1 MSSSTRRVNMRG
13 ISAKG
18 LACVSGLIDIPTHA
32 DYCLQS
38 VNRAP
43 RRQDPFAML
52 DLLLA
57 IGHHL
62 LIFGIFGIICAEF
75 WAVRPG
81 LSSAMVG
88 RIASIDLWYGILA
101 VTVVAVGFCRAVFA
115 AKGWAY
121 YSHNAFFWAK
131 LGTFAAIGLLS
142 LPPTLG
148 FMRWRK
154 LALQPS
160 ETDIKQV
167 RRYLHLEVAL
177 FMLLPI
183 FAAAMARGYGEF

>member
-1 MSSSTRRVNMRG
+1 
-13 ISAKG
+13 
-18 LACVSGLIDIPTHA
+18 
-32 DYCLQS
+32 
-38 VNRAP
+38 
-43 RRQDPFAML
+43 ML

-62 LIFGIFGIICAEF
+62 LIFAVLGIICAEF

-81 LSSAMVG
+81 MSGATVA
-88 RIASIDLWYGILA
+88 RIAALDLWYGILA
-101 VTVVAVGFCRAVFA
+101 MAVLAVGFSRAIFA

-131 LGTFAAIGLLS
+131 LATFAAIGLLS
-142 LPPTLG
+142 VPPTLA

-154 LALQPS
+154 APLAPS
-160 ETDIKQV
+160 EQDIRSA
-167 RRYLHLEVAL
+167 RRYLHWELAL
-177 FMLLPI
+177 FVFLPI